1 MSKMLI
7 FDMDGTIADLYNV
20 ENWLDKLRAEDDSP
34 YSEAKPMYNMDVL
47 RVILNI
53 FKELGYTIAVVS
65 WGAKGGSKEYT
76 KRVKRAKILWLKH
89 NDFPYDEVHV
99 VKYGTPKQNF
109 ANADLS
115 ILIDDSEE
123 VRQAFMKGTKSG
135 DRQVIDANQN
145 IVAKLIDMLVAL

>member
-20 ENWLDKLRAEDDSP
+20 DNWLNKLRAEDDSP
-34 YSEAKPMYNMDVL
+34 YREAKPMYNMDVL
-47 RVILNI
+47 RIILNI
-53 FKELGYTIAVVS
+53 FKELGYTISVVS
-65 WGAKGGSKEYT
+65 WGSKGGSTSYN
-76 KRVKRAKILWLKH
+76 KRVKRTKVLWLKA
-89 NDFPYDEVHV
+89 NNFPYDEVHV

-109 ANADLS
+109 AKADLS

-135 DRQVIDANQN
+135 NRQVIDANQN
-145 IVAKLIDMLVAL
+145 IIKKLVDMLVAL